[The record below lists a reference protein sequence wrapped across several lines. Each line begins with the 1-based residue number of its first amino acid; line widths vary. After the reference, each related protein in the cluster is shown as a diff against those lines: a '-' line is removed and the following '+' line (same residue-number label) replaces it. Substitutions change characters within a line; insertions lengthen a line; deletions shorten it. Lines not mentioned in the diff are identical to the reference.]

1 MELNRK
7 YYTILDFSRTKRG
20 WIQYNI
26 KKDEDLF
33 KERCG
38 YRPTW
43 TLALASSEVFAA
55 GAVPLESA
63 GGNGRGKGHPT
74 TMDPF

>member
-1 MELNRK
+1 LDLVERK
-7 YYTILDFSRTKRG
+7 EDGYSIIL
-20 WIQYNI
+20 

-33 KERCG
+33 KENDVLL
-38 YRPTW
+38 PTYMD
-43 TLALASSEVFAA
+43 LALASSEVFAA